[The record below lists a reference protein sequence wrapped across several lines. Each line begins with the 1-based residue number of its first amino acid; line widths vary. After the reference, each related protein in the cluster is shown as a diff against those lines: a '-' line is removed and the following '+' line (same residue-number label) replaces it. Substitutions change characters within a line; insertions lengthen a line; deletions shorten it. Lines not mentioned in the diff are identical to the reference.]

1 MKLTFLYLACLTML
15 LGISCNQLSGEEQR
29 FDALMQE
36 VIDVHDE
43 VMPKMGEISTLIKYL
58 DPKIDTTQVGQSH
71 ARAQQDLKDAYDF
84 MMKWMS
90 DFSDKFP
97 HDPDNEKMSSE
108 KLSSQMKL
116 LEEEKIEVNKL
127 KDKINSSISNAKK
140 LLEKS

>member
-1 MKLTFLYLACLTML
+1 
-15 LGISCNQLSGEEQR
+15 
-29 FDALMQE
+29 MQE

-43 VMPKMGEISTLIKYL
+43 VMPKMGEVSTLIKYL
-58 DPKIDTTQVGQSH
+58 DPKIDTTQIGQSH
-71 ARAQQDLKDAYDF
+71 AKAQQDLKDSYDF

-97 HDPDNEKMSSE
+97 HESEDNKMSPE

-116 LEEEKIEVNKL
+116 LEEERIEVNKL
-127 KDKINSSISNAKK
+127 RDKINSSISNAKK

>member
-1 MKLTFLYLACLTML
+1 MKFSYLPLAFLVMLTLV
-15 LGISCNQLSGEEQR
+15 SCNSLSKEEKK
-29 FDALMQE
+29 FDTLMQE

-58 DPKIDTTQVGQSH
+58 DPKIDTTEIGRSH
-71 ARAQQDLKDAYDF
+71 EKAQQDLKDSYDF

-97 HDPDNEKMSSE
+97 PSPEETKMDAEKF
-108 KLSSQMKL
+108 SSQMKL
-116 LEEEKIEVNKL
+116 LQQEKIEVNKL
-127 KDKINSSISNAKK
+127 KDQINSSIKNAKK